1 MRCCICGRE
10 FYGFCNNPRPV
21 NKEENSECCNDCKI
35 NMVLPAR
42 IKEATDKEFKIK
54 EKKENE

>member
-10 FYGFCNNPRPV
+10 FYGFGNNPWPV
-21 NKEENSECCNDCKI
+21 NKEENSECCKDCNVNVVI
-35 NMVLPAR
+35 PAR

-54 EKKENE
+54 ESN